1 VDQPR
6 VALHTKKRKRKK
18 QREERSAEEEDA
30 HTSIFLVILS
40 RHCAAFSFSLM
51 LFAKADNRF
60 L

>member
-6 VALHTKKRKRKK
+6 VALHKKKRKRKL
-18 QREERSAEEEDA
+18 RDERSAEEEDA

-51 LFAKADNRF
+51 VFAKADNRF